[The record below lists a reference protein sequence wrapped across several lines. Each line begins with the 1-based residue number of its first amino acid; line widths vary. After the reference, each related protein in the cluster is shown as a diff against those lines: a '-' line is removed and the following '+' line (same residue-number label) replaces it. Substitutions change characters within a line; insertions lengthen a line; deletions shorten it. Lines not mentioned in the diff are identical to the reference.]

1 MGRKLRCIL
10 PISNTRL
17 IGNLLSSMASHQRS
31 TSIGHQHPL
40 LVDSVGTRGTLVIG
54 KHPVCRRPSVQPP
67 PLQRVNALHIDRRAH
82 LERAWKEQKDA
93 EAWPAP
99 GMEASSSTAEV
110 TTLAQLERVVQEAGS
125 EIVVVA
131 FYSRSCG
138 ACKQM
143 LQMYRAKCQEAW
155 RQKAGVRFLEHNIR
169 DEFDDITGIARLYR
183 IKSVPSVVFFCGG
196 AKMKSMPMPDSR
208 MDPHSIRWLIGS
220 QSGRLDTALRQMLFE
235 ETPSA
240 RR

>member
-1 MGRKLRCIL
+1 MTCNLPLFASYISAPRATAHPAEINTTKKQLIAGRH
-10 PISNTRL
+10 
-17 IGNLLSSMASHQRS
+17 SSCHRAQR
-31 TSIGHQHPL
+31 
-40 LVDSVGTRGTLVIG
+40 
-54 KHPVCRRPSVQPP
+54 VC
-67 PLQRVNALHIDRRAH
+67 LQRVRALHIDRRAH

-93 EAWPAP
+93 EAWAVR
-99 GMEASSSTAEV
+99 GMEASSSTAEI
-110 TTLAQLERVVQEAGS
+110 TTLQQLEQVVQQAGS
-125 EIVVVA
+125 QIVVVA

-143 LQMYRAKCQEAW
+143 LQIYRAKCQEAW

-183 IKSVPSVVFFCGG
+183 VRSVPSVVFFCGG

-208 MDPHSIRWLIGS
+208 MDPNSIRWLMGS
-220 QSGRLDTALRQMLFE
+220 QAGRLDTALRQMLFE